1 MLTRTDGIVLRT
13 IPFGEADLIVTYLT
27 SDYGLV
33 KTFAK
38 SPRKIKSRFGSSL
51 EPLTHARISFWGKED
66 AALPRLTQSDIID
79 TFHHLRDNIHRFLR
93 VSEIVELTL
102 QFLPER
108 DANKRV
114 YSLLLETLKAVERQ
128 QEIPAGHAGVSR
140 TTQSLPIVSDNG
152 KGVLTESMILD
163 QYKVRFLELAGF
175 APKLDA
181 CGRCGR
187 SGYSFFLSH
196 GAILCEECI
205 RTLEAMTPGNG
216 SAIRLSPAVARFY
229 KDLLTWEVTKISRL
243 KPSDTLYAELSRV
256 LNAHIQFILAK
267 PLKTRTFPQ
276 TIKMD

>member
-27 SDYGLV
+27 SDHGLV

-51 EPLTHARISFWGKED
+51 EPLTHARISFLGRED

-79 TFHHLRDNIHRFLR
+79 TFHPLRDKIHCYLK

-102 QFLPER
+102 YFVPER

-114 YSLLLETLKAVERQ
+114 YSLLLDTLKAMEKEQSPVNNRTTHA
-128 QEIPAGHAGVSR
+128 IPSVSNQVKGVSPED
-140 TTQSLPIVSDNG
+140 L
-152 KGVLTESMILD
+152 ILN
-163 QYKVRFLELAGF
+163 QYKIRFLELAGF
-175 APKLDA
+175 APKLDS
-181 CGRCGR
+181 CGRCGK

-205 RTLEAMTPGNG
+205 KALESITPENG

-229 KDLLTWEVTKISRL
+229 NDLLTWDAMKIKRL
-243 KPSDTLYAELSRV
+243 KPSETLYAEISRV
-256 LNAHIQFILAK
+256 LNAHIQFILSK
-267 PLKTRTFPQ
+267 PLKTRTFSQ
-276 TIKMD
+276 TSKMD

>member
-27 SDYGLV
+27 SDHGLV
-33 KTFAK
+33 KAFAK

-79 TFHHLRDNIHRFLR
+79 TFHPLRDKIHCYLK

-102 QFLPER
+102 CFVPER

-114 YSLLLETLKAVERQ
+114 YSLLLDTLKAMEKEQSPASDCAESNRITQ
-128 QEIPAGHAGVSR
+128 DIPSFSN
-140 TTQSLPIVSDNG
+140 QG
-152 KGVLTESMILD
+152 KGVSPEDLILN
-163 QYKVRFLELAGF
+163 QYKIRFLELAGF
-175 APKLDA
+175 APKLDS
-181 CGRCGR
+181 CGRCGK

-205 RTLEAMTPGNG
+205 KTLESITPGNG

-229 KDLLTWEVTKISRL
+229 NDLLTWDAMKIKRL
-243 KPSDTLYAELSRV
+243 KPSEALYAELSRV

-267 PLKTRTFPQ
+267 PLKTRTFAQ
-276 TIKMD
+276 TSKIG

>member
-27 SDYGLV
+27 SDLGLV
-33 KTFAK
+33 KAFAK

-79 TFHHLRDNIHRFLR
+79 TFHPLRDKIHCYLR

-102 QFLPER
+102 FFVPER
-108 DANKRV
+108 DANKPV
-114 YSLLLETLKAVERQ
+114 YSLLLDTLKALEREQ
-128 QEIPAGHAGVSR
+128 DPASDSSGSNRINPSVSSVSGRVKGVSAEA
-140 TTQSLPIVSDNG
+140 L
-152 KGVLTESMILD
+152 ILN
-163 QYKVRFLELAGF
+163 QYKMRFLELAGF
-175 APKLDA
+175 APKLDS

-205 RTLEAMTPGNG
+205 NAVGSTTPGNG

-229 KDLLTWEVTKISRL
+229 NDLLTWDLMKIKRL
-243 KPSDTLYAELSRV
+243 KPSETLYAELSKV

-267 PLKTRTFPQ
+267 PLRTGTFARAAK
-276 TIKMD
+276 IN

>member
-1 MLTRTDGIVLRT
+1 MLTRTAGIVLRT

-27 SDYGLV
+27 SDHGLV
-33 KTFAK
+33 KAFAK

-79 TFHHLRDNIHRFLR
+79 TFHPLRDKIHCYLK

-102 QFLPER
+102 CFVPER

-114 YSLLLETLKAVERQ
+114 YSLLVDTLKAMEKEQSPASERM
-128 QEIPAGHAGVSR
+128 IHAVPSVSN
-140 TTQSLPIVSDNG
+140 QG
-152 KGVLTESMILD
+152 KGVSTEDLILS
-163 QYKVRFLELAGF
+163 QYKIRFLELAGF
-175 APKLDA
+175 APKLDS
-181 CGRCGR
+181 CGRCGK

-205 RTLEAMTPGNG
+205 KALESITPGNG

-229 KDLLTWEVTKISRL
+229 NDLLTWDAMKIKRL
-243 KPSDTLYAELSRV
+243 RPSETLYAELSRV

-267 PLKTRTFPQ
+267 PLKTRTFAQ
-276 TIKMD
+276 TSKMG